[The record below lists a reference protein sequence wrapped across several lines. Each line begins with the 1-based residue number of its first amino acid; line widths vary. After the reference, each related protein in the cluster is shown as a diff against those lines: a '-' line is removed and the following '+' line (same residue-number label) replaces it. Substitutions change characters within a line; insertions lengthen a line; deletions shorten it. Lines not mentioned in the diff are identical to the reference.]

1 MPPNDRAACSG
12 NIPFR
17 NGRAAREKAQLQVS
31 AGQACAYFYCGRSR
45 SANGGTRAQQGRGAP
60 TRCKLRQAAPKRN
73 HRARGAPAYAFRDA
87 LPIGQSNGRSRA
99 TATPA
104 STVTGGYSPSTTVI
118 LAQFARDARRRQL
131 HQLDERRPASP
142 SASVMVMPGGL
153 LCRSGAARRLAERVT
168 RAGPTRAVVRLAL
181 REARG
186 ACRSEQREHQN
197 EFYWGH

>member
-17 NGRAAREKAQLQVS
+17 NGRAAREKAQLQDS

-45 SANGGTRAQQGRGAP
+45 SANGGTRAQQRRGAP

-87 LPIGQSNGRSRA
+87 LPIGQSNGRKAASPVREMSCLRASPRERMRRVPRERLSLVHQRQSDTGAVKATPHTMARA

-104 STVTGGYSPSTTVI
+104 STVTGGYSPSTC
-118 LAQFARDARRRQL
+118 RR
-131 HQLDERRPASP
+131 
-142 SASVMVMPGGL
+142 
-153 LCRSGAARRLAERVT
+153 
-168 RAGPTRAVVRLAL
+168 
-181 REARG
+181 
-186 ACRSEQREHQN
+186 
-197 EFYWGH
+197 